1 MNAMNRLKNLIK
13 GLDKTLH
20 LLRVEGEF
28 QKKFQNLVTL
38 ATSPLVQ
45 GLIKSFNVDTAIL
58 DTVFNALQHDQQVL
72 DIVETI
78 ANIFECFSV
87 DRFVG
92 VNSERE
98 LEDKAA
104 QLNEKKLYLAGVF
117 FNNTGGGLGAS
128 RTDYAYTLRMD
139 IDNTPITLENK
150 NRFWFPGPDGN
161 FELQMR
167 YHRGFIQIQHLVD
180 QAIVK
185 TVVARENNELKKLWE
200 STTTV
205 APTTTTTEAT
215 TTTEEPVTTTETP
228 TTTTPR
234 PDTPEVVAT
243 EQTVKGN
250 GTFSIREVPPNATA
264 HEITHTTEVKLTT
277 GLNLPSNA
285 TTPLVANST
294 ASKESPF
301 SGSDET
307 VETRKIPKL
316 SIINNSTAVTTPK
329 SHIPV
334 VNTTAADETAH
345 LDAVYNNITS
355 KIDTTK
361 IDLKLTNDTL
371 EDYLDFKDEEPTKV
385 ETIKEIPAEEAPGL
399 DKTLATNEA
408 LKSDDRAARK
418 KRSPQFD
425 GLLGLIL
432 GGGGGDAG
440 SAKSTASEFSGGFK
454 VDDFQVF
461 TKQFP
466 YPKYRKDSFV
476 TGLYLAQSVQLAFF
490 FALIVQVSAAVRN
503 RIWMRESGNSTVSV
517 LKHTGEGLFMS
528 NTAC

>member
-1 MNAMNRLKNLIK
+1 MGAMNRLKNLIK

-20 LLRVEGEF
+20 QLRVEGEF
-28 QKKFQNLVTL
+28 KTKFQNLVTL
-38 ATSPLVQ
+38 ATSPLVK

-72 DIVETI
+72 EIVETI

-104 QLNEKKLYLAGVF
+104 ELNKKKLYLAGVF

-185 TVVARENNELKKLWE
+185 TVVARENKDLKKLWE
-200 STTTV
+200 STTTA
-205 APTTTTTEAT
+205 APTTTTAEAT
-215 TTTEEPVTTTETP
+215 TTTAELITTTEIP
-228 TTTTPR
+228 TTTILK
-234 PDTPEVVAT
+234 PEVVAT

-264 HEITHTTEVKLTT
+264 HEITDTTEVKLTT
-277 GLNLPSNA
+277 GLNLPVNS
-285 TTPLVANST
+285 TTSSVANST
-294 ASKESPF
+294 ASNESPF

-334 VNTTAADETAH
+334 VNTTTADETVH

-355 KIDTTK
+355 KIDTSK
-361 IDLKLTNDTL
+361 IDSKLTNDTL
-371 EDYLDFKDEEPTKV
+371 EDYLDFKDEEPVKA
-385 ETIKEIPAEEAPGL
+385 ETIKVIQPEEASTPA
-399 DKTLATNEA
+399 KTIATNET
-408 LKSDDRAARK
+408 LKSDERAARK
-418 KRSPQFD
+418 KRAPQFD

-432 GGGGGDAG
+432 GGGGGGDAA
-440 SAKSTASEFSGGFK
+440 SAKSTASEFNGGFK

-466 YPKYRKDSFV
+466 YPKYRKDSFL

-503 RIWMRESGNSTVSV
+503 RIWMLESGNSTVS
-517 LKHTGEGLFMS
+517 E
-528 NTAC
+528 